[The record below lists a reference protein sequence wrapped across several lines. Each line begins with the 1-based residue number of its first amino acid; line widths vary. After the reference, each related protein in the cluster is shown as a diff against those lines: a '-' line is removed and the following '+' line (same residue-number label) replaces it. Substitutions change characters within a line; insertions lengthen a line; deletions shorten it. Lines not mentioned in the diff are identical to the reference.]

1 MDKGIRPACNAKFLS
16 ELPARV
22 NTKAGNTLFRKTVMH
37 HIMEEF
43 GATLAS
49 AATHYNHAFLAAKEL
64 AKTDATLATQLEG
77 LGRPEDKKGGRK
89 PKAVT
94 PPAVSNSV
102 IPVPVNSILQNF
114 INAGVVQGAPAATT
128 EAGDTAQAVE
138 EAPQGAVLL
147 SEGIKE
153 NTSVQTVTIN
163 PPALFSVYKVAKGTL
178 VAEGLTREQA
188 DELVAKAKA
197 AKKAQLEVR

>member
-1 MDKGIRPACNAKFLS
+1 MDKGIRPACNAKFLAT
-16 ELPARV
+16 LPSRE

-37 HIMEEF
+37 YIMEEF

-49 AATHYNHAFLAAKEL
+49 AATHYNHAFLNAKEL
-64 AKTDATLATQLEG
+64 AKTDAVLFTQLEG

-89 PKAVT
+89 PKAAT
-94 PPAVSNSV
+94 PPTVSNSI
-102 IPVPVNSILQNF
+102 IPVPVNTLLQNF
-114 INAGVVQGAPAATT
+114 IAAGVVQGAPAATT

-153 NTSVQTVTIN
+153 NTSTHTISIN

-188 DELVAKAKA
+188 DELVAKAAA
-197 AKKAQLEVR
+197 AKKAKLEVR

>member
-16 ELPARV
+16 ELPARQ

-49 AATHYNHAFLAAKEL
+49 AATHYNHAFINAKEL
-64 AKTDATLATQLEG
+64 AKTDTTLAAQLEG

-94 PPAVSNSV
+94 PTVANSV

-128 EAGDTAQAVE
+128 EAAVEPAQAVE

-147 SEGIKE
+147 SEGVKE
-153 NTSVQTVTIN
+153 NTSEHTVTIN
-163 PPALFSVYKVAKGTL
+163 PPTLFSVYKVAKGTL

>member
-94 PPAVSNSV
+94 PPVSNSV

-128 EAGDTAQAVE
+128 EAAQAVE

-188 DELVAKAKA
+188 DELVAKAVA
-197 AKKAQLEVR
+197 AKKAKLEVR